1 MTKLMMVKGQPIGR
15 RSVLAVLTQ
24 PWLCRLLLVAADLS
38 ALALAVGVAFVVKA
52 RQDPSLPVDLYLRLW
67 PMLGAFPL
75 VFAALRLYSPVA
87 TGPADEL
94 RRIAAGC
101 SLVWLGGS
109 AALFL
114 GKLGHD
120 FSREAFLVAWGG
132 SIVAVPLARAA
143 LRAAACRRSWWGT
156 PVLVLGAGLTGRA
169 VVKSL
174 LTFPQYGLKPVA
186 MLDDDPNKEGEH
198 LGVPIING
206 LDMAADIAKDLR
218 IDHAILAM
226 PGAPV
231 ERLRALESR
240 NQDAFPHLIVI
251 PNLCGFASLW
261 VTARDLGGILGLE
274 VRRSLLLRW
283 PRFVKR
289 ALDLLLCAAGAAV
302 VVPLTALIA
311 LAIRLESRGP
321 AFYSHERVGRG
332 GKPFRAW
339 KFRSMVVDAERA
351 LAEHLER
358 HPELRA
364 EWERDR
370 KLRDDPRVTRVGR
383 FLRRTSLDE
392 LPQLWNVVRGEMS
405 LIGPRPIVREEVER
419 YADMIEMYVRV
430 RPGISGL
437 WQVSGRSDTTYAE
450 RVALDS
456 YYVRNW
462 SVWLDLFILAKTVRV
477 VLLGKGAY

>member
-1 MTKLMMVKGQPIGR
+1 MSKLMMVQGQPLGR
-15 RSVLAVLTQ
+15 RSVLAVVTH
-24 PWLCRLLLVAADLS
+24 PWLCRGLLVAADLA
-38 ALALAVGVAFVVKA
+38 ALVLVGVCAVAIKLS
-52 RQDPSLPVDLYLRLW
+52 QDPTLPVELYLRLW
-67 PMLGAFPL
+67 PMYAAFPL
-75 VFAALRLYSPVA
+75 AFAMLRLYSPVA
-87 TGPADEL
+87 VGPAEEL

-101 SLVWLGGS
+101 SLVYLSG
-109 AALFL
+109 AAASFL
-114 GKLGHD
+114 SKLGPT
-120 FSREAFLVAWGG
+120 FSREIFLVAWGA

-143 LRAAACRRSWWGT
+143 LRAVACRRSWWGT
-156 PVLVLGAGLTGRA
+156 PVLVLGAGMTGHA

-174 LTFPQYGLKPVA
+174 VTFPHYGLKPVA
-186 MLDDDPNKEGEH
+186 MLDDDPNKEGEF

-206 LDMAADIAKDLR
+206 LDLAADIARDLR

-274 VRRSLLLRW
+274 VRRSLLLRG
-283 PRFVKR
+283 PRTLKR
-289 ALDLLLCAAGAAV
+289 TLDILLCV
-302 VVPLTALIA
+302 VGGLLILPLVGLIA
-311 LAIRLESRGP
+311 LAILVESRGP
-321 AFYSHERVGRG
+321 VFYAQERVGRG
-332 GKPFRAW
+332 GLPFRAW
-339 KFRSMVVDAERA
+339 KFRSMVRDAEHV
-351 LAEHLER
+351 LADYLER

-364 EWERDR
+364 EWERDH

-383 FLRRTSLDE
+383 LLRRTSLDE
-392 LPQLWNVVRGEMS
+392 LAQVWNVLRGEMS
-405 LIGPRPIVREEVER
+405 LIGPRPIVRAEVER

-462 SVWLDLFILAKTVRV
+462 SVWLDLYILAKTVRV
-477 VLLGKGAY
+477 VLLGRGAY